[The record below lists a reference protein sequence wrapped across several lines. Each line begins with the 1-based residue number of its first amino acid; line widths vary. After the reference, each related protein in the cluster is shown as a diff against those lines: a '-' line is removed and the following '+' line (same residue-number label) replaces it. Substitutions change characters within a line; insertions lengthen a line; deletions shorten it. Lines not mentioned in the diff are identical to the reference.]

1 MPRRLIVKA
10 ILTAAIIAPAMLPVS
25 ASAADMVRWQEPPR
39 AKTVRPHKSRH
50 VVRTTYRETY
60 GYECEYLRIDYREGR
75 REIVRNCHRP
85 VF

>member
-1 MPRRLIVKA
+1 MSRFLTVPA
-10 ILTAAIIAPAMLPVS
+10 MLTAAIILPALLPVS
-25 ASAADMVRWQEPPR
+25 AQAADMVRWQEPPR
-39 AKTVRPHKSRH
+39 AKTVRPHKKRH
-50 VVRTTYRETY
+50 VVRTSYRETY

>member
-1 MPRRLIVKA
+1 MSRFSSITA
-10 ILTAAIIAPAMLPVS
+10 ILSAAIVLPALLPVN
-25 ASAADMVRWQEPPR
+25 AAAADMVRWQEPPR
-39 AKTVRPHKSRH
+39 ERTVRPHKPRH

>member
-1 MPRRLIVKA
+1 MPRFLTVPA
-10 ILTAAIIAPAMLPVS
+10 ILTAAIVLPALLPIKVQ
-25 ASAADMVRWQEPPR
+25 AADMVRWQEPPR
-39 AKTVRPHKSRH
+39 AKTVRPHKTRH

-60 GYECEYLRIDYREGR
+60 SHECEYLRIDYREGR

>member
-1 MPRRLIVKA
+1 MPRLLTVPA
-10 ILTAAIIAPAMLPVS
+10 ILAAAIVLPVLLPVS
-25 ASAADMVRWQEPPR
+25 AQAADMVRWQEPPR
-39 AKTVRPHKSRH
+39 AKIVRPQKQQH

-75 REIVRNCHRP
+75 REVVRNCHRP